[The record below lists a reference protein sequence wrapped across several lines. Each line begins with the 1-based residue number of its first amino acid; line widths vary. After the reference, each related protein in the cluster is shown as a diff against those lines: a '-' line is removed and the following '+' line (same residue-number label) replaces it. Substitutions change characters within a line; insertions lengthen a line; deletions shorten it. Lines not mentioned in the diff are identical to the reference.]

1 MPSHTSS
8 RLLVAAH
15 MGTTGTISI
24 MARLTAVLLAAT
36 CIFALAAPA
45 HADEAATCRGPLSA
59 GETAFVQSVQRDLS
73 ARFPHASDAVAAGYV
88 RYTAPD
94 DTGAISYANR
104 QWTSDPTHPSQL
116 WYDTD
121 GNLMGADFSVP
132 RPNGE
137 PRPQLWGID
146 PCRWFEFNGHV
157 HYVVHEPGTDK
168 MLYDQWIW
176 NKDFVAAGGSLSNP
190 SADTVVKIG
199 RVPSAD
205 YISTIFEFPT
215 LWDLIV
221 WVKPH
226 TPNQLFW

>member
-1 MPSHTSS
+1 MKT
-8 RLLVAAH
+8 R
-15 MGTTGTISI
+15 
-24 MARLTAVLLAAT
+24 LAAL
-36 CIFALAAPA
+36 CFAAVGVLAIVAPVY
-45 HADEAATCRGPLSA
+45 ADEQPTCRGPLSPSEA
-59 GETAFVQSVQRDLS
+59 AFVQSVTRDIT
-73 ARFPHASDAVAAGYV
+73 ARYPRVNDALKAGYV

-104 QWTSDPTHPSQL
+104 QWNSDPTHPSQL
-116 WYDTD
+116 WYDNS

-132 RPNGE
+132 RPSGE
-137 PRPQLWGID
+137 PRPQLWGIN

-157 HYVVHEPGTDK
+157 HYVVRYPDSGK
-168 MLYDQWIW
+168 MLYDQYIW
-176 NKDFVAAGGSLSNP
+176 NNDFVAAGGNLSNP
-190 SADTVVKIG
+190 SPDTVVKIG

-205 YISTIFEFPT
+205 YVSTIFEFPT